1 MEHLVDR
8 VKQKDQKAYKEL
20 YDLYAKPMYN
30 LCFRFLN
37 HHDDAHDVLQESFI
51 KVFQNINQLNNKD
64 VLSAWIKRICT
75 NTAIQAL
82 KNKKKLKF
90 DELDDHPS
98 MINLQN
104 EEEIIYEEE
113 FEQNIHS
120 IHQAIQ
126 MLPDRYRVVFTMHVL
141 EDYSHEEIS
150 KMLGIVSGTSRSQYL
165 RAKQRLIELIK
176 KNKHHVRQVEKIHSA
191 V

>member
-1 MEHLVDR
+1 MTHLVDR

-30 LCFRFLN
+30 LCYRFMN
-37 HHDDAHDVLQESFI
+37 HHDDAHDILQESFI
-51 KVFQNINQLNNKD
+51 KIFENIEQLNNKD
-64 VLSAWIKRICT
+64 LLSAWIKRICT

-82 KNKKKLKF
+82 RNKKKLKF
-90 DELDDHPS
+90 DELDDQPS
-98 MINLQN
+98 MINLQ
-104 EEEIIYEEE
+104 EEQEIIHEEE
-113 FEQNIHS
+113 FEQNIRE
-120 IHQAIQ
+120 IQYAIQ
-126 MLPDRYRVVFTMHVL
+126 NLPDRYRIVFTLHVL

-176 KNKHHVRQVEKIHSA
+176 KNKQNVRQVEKIHSA

>member
-1 MEHLVDR
+1 MDLVERIIERDP
-8 VKQKDQKAYKEL
+8 KACREL
-20 YDLYAKPMYN
+20 YNLYSKPMYN
-30 LCFRFLN
+30 LCLRLLN
-37 HHDDAHDVLQESFI
+37 HQDDAHDVLQESFI
-51 KVFQNINQLNNKD
+51 KIFENINQLNNKD
-64 VLSAWIKRICT
+64 LLSAWIKRICT

-82 KNKKKLKF
+82 KNKRKLKF
-90 DELDDHPS
+90 DELDDQPS
-98 MINLQN
+98 MINLQD
-104 EEEIIYEEE
+104 EHEIIHEVE
-113 FEQNIHS
+113 FEHTIHA

-126 MLPDRYRVVFTMHVL
+126 QLPDRYRVVFTMHVM

-176 KNKHHVRQVEKIHSA
+176 KNKHHVRQFEKVHSG

>member
-1 MEHLVDR
+1 MHLVDR
-8 VKQKDQKAYKEL
+8 VKQRDQKAYKEL
-20 YDLYAKPMYN
+20 YDQYASPMYN
-30 LCFRFLN
+30 LCYRFLN

-51 KVFQNINQLNNKD
+51 KIFENINQLQNKD
-64 VLSAWIKRICT
+64 LLSAWIKRICT

-82 KNKKKLKF
+82 KNKRKLKF
-90 DELDDHPS
+90 DELDDQPS
-98 MINLQN
+98 MINLHD
-104 EEEIIYEEE
+104 EHEIIHEEE
-113 FEQNIHS
+113 FEHNIQA

-126 MLPDRYRVVFTMHVL
+126 QLPDRYRVVFTMHVM

-176 KNKHHVRQVEKIHSA
+176 KNKNHVRQFEKVHSG